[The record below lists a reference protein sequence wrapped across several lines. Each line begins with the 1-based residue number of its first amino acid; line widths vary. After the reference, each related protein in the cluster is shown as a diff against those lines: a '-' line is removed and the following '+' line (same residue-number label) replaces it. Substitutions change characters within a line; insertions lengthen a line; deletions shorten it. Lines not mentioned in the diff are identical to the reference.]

1 MWMIQSRDY
10 INKIYFKSN
19 FRVINNFLEEYLT
32 IDNNSFAK
40 LSVASKKETRQTPS
54 NLTREINEKRR
65 KRNKKEIGT

>member
-40 LSVASKKETRQTPS
+40 LSVASKKETR
-54 NLTREINEKRR
+54 
-65 KRNKKEIGT
+65 